1 MSNLVITCAG
11 NLDSPLHFLS
21 SQAVGSMLDP
31 PKLAAYHKENLVRTL
46 KDNHYN
52 LRDFNQDACT
62 FENGTSRTRY
72 AL

>member
-1 MSNLVITCAG
+1 MSTLVITCAG

-46 KDNHYN
+46 KDKHYN
-52 LRDFNQDACT
+52 LQAFK
-62 FENGTSRTRY
+62 
-72 AL
+72 